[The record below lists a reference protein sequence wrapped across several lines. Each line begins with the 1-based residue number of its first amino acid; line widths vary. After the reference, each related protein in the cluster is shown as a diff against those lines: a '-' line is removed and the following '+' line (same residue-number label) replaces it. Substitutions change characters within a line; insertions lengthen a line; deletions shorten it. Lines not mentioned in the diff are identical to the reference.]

1 MVASIQEGIK
11 NLISAIKDNNVKYP
25 DPKTSM
31 MDDYKKALEAYNM
44 KKELMSEKERLRQ
57 EIFDKIEATAVQKT
71 MTEKLDKYLQ
81 EQAQKTMASTV
92 VAPSAYV
99 DEWVED
105 VMGDIVDWD
114 TGPYVTQ
121 QAFDQINLEL
131 ARKGKKIMQKNV
143 RPQDEETRI
152 TALGAV
158 GEKLVRWYLS
168 SVLGFKI
175 IEAFD
180 SFDKEKDFEFENGE
194 TAEIKTQS
202 PYYNLHAFAVK
213 SKQLLKLTN
222 VDHIYFVET
231 PRRKDIPSQQWK
243 HAKRNEFVNGPI
255 EDKKASEYECKV
267 YVLHKVDKN
276 INEFVTRKK
285 VFDKNGVS
293 REMLLIPIDEL
304 EEAFTIAQ
312 EKHVIL
318 LDRYSTNPIGLID
331 G

>member
-1 MVASIQEGIK
+1 MSAYTGIK
-11 NLISAIKDNNVKYP
+11 TLMNAISQNHLKYP
-25 DPKTSM
+25 VPDST
-31 MDDYKKALEAYNM
+31 MDEYKKALEEYNM
-44 KKELMSEKERLRQ
+44 KQEAMSEKERLRQ
-57 EIFDKIEATAVQKT
+57 EIFDKIEAASVQKT
-71 MTEKLDKYLQ
+71 MIEKYKKFME
-81 EQAQKTMASTV
+81 EQAAKTMTSTV
-92 VAPSAYV
+92 PDKAPWDDIDIDGVWV
-99 DEWVED
+99 DSE
-105 VMGDIVDWD
+105 
-114 TGPYVTQ
+114 PYVTQ

-131 ARKGKKIMQKNV
+131 ARKGKKIMQHNV

-168 SVLGFKI
+168 SVQGLKI

-180 SFDKEKDFEFENGE
+180 PFDKEKDFEFENGE
-194 TAEIKTQS
+194 KAEIKTQS

-213 SKQLLKLTN
+213 SNQLLKMTN

-231 PRRKDIPSQQWK
+231 PRRKDIPSNQWRND
-243 HAKRNEFVNGPI
+243 KRKEFVNGPI
-255 EDKKASEYECKV
+255 EYKNASDYESTV
-267 YVLHKVDKN
+267 YVLHKANKN

-304 EEAFTIAQ
+304 EVAFTITQ

-318 LDRYSTNPIGLID
+318 LDRYSTNPIGLN